1 MNNLEKLR
9 QKKEKLKKE
18 ISDIESLMKFEDKK
32 KSLSYLTNGFTDRFL
47 EQSTSSTG
55 EPQLSIKTAEVA
67 KSIGQSVI
75 HQAENKS
82 IINFNNSGLTENL
95 LENALKI
102 GGIALAGNIAKN
114 QLQKRGWKGK
124 LLGTAMVYLLPVAAK
139 FISEKVENYQK
150 KKSISSLEKLI

>member
-9 QKKEKLKKE
+9 QKKEALKKE
-18 ISDIESLMKFEDKK
+18 VSEIESIIKFEDKK
-32 KSLSYLTNGFTDRFL
+32 KSLSYFTNGFTDRFL
-47 EQSTSSTG
+47 EQETTSTG
-55 EPQLSIKTAEVA
+55 ESQLSIKTAEVA

-82 IINFNNSGLTENL
+82 IINFNNNGLTENL

-102 GGIALAGNIAKN
+102 GGIALAGNLAKN

-124 LLGTAMVYLLPVAAK
+124 ILGTAMVYLLPIATK
-139 FISEKVENYQK
+139 FISEKIENYQK